1 MIRASH
7 NGKFVAINKEEVVS
21 HRKSFMTLV
30 ESLKK
35 EYDDLSRFV
44 NELINESNN
53 ICFVNSK

>member
-1 MIRASH
+1 MGSLLLLIRKRLSAY
-7 NGKFVAINKEEVVS
+7 NKD
-21 HRKSFMTLV
+21 FLTLV